1 MCILYQ
7 TNNFSLRLKKINNII
22 LVDKKNTNKWLAE
35 QMGCTLT
42 IVRKWCTNAYQPPI
56 DTFVKIA

>member
-42 IVRKWCTNAYQPPI
+42 IVRKWCTNAY
-56 DTFVKIA
+56 